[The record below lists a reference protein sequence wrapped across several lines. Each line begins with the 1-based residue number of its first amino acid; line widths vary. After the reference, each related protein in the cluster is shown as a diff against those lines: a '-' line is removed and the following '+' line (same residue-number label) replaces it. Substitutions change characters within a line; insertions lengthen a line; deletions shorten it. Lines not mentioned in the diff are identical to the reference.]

1 MLPSILW
8 NELLNYIN
16 KKSLVKHSPEEDG
29 VVPEGDP
36 EGEGAAIYRETT
48 N

>member
-1 MLPSILW
+1 M
-8 NELLNYIN
+8 NYLIIST
-16 KKSLVKHSPEEDG
+16 KSLVKHSPEEDG

-36 EGEGAAIYRETT
+36 EGEAAAIYRETT